1 MIRRWLALLS
11 LASAPLW
18 ANEPAPELK
27 LLSEHPVQ
35 GMSGGNLSG
44 MAWCGDALWAVSDR
58 EDDVLYRLDTSV
70 SPWQAEPERFEAG
83 PPPDSGLP
91 WGMRMRAWL
100 SGHVRGGHLDFEGLF
115 R

>member
-27 LLSEHPVQ
+27 LLSEHPVM

-44 MAWCGDALWAVSDR
+44 IAWCGDALWAVSDR

-70 SPWQAEPERFEAG
+70 SPWQAQKPALRRIAVCLG
-83 PPPDSGLP
+83 ACACAPGSVATYAVVTWISKG
-91 WGMRMRAWL
+91 
-100 SGHVRGGHLDFEGLF
+100 
-115 R
+115 